1 MADNILTLAYLNIR
15 GQSGLNQVKQ
25 LQIESFIKS
34 YNCDIVNL
42 QEAHIEPDSFSSCD
56 FIQSSYNIIENNSLN
71 KYGTASLVKS
81 NLTFENI
88 RNDLDG
94 RVILFDIGNLS
105 FGNVYLPSGTDSR
118 SRSARENYCSD
129 ILPNLLV
136 NSKESGCLG
145 GDFNCIVSNIDATH
159 YPEAKM
165 SRSLQRLISMRN
177 WKDSFRILHPS
188 SKIYSRYYEN
198 NRGEGATRIDR
209 NYQFGK
215 DVEVIEA
222 EYQPLAFSDH
232 FALIVK
238 LKLDNPIAKILS
250 PRSRFQFR
258 LTPEVI
264 RDKLFKE
271 RLGVA
276 MISWQRVREFQG
288 GSRLGILQWW
298 DMLVKPGIVQ
308 LGIQRSK
315 EIRKEKIEELN
326 LLLLRQRNIKFKI
339 QQGQNNLLKE
349 LNFIH
354 LLIERWFAKE
364 NEKVQHQSRVQEF
377 QNSERSTIYHHEIH
391 KKIVKKSSILKLQT
405 DNGIIEGHNEC
416 ASFLESTVE
425 DLLLHQAQLD
435 PLAQETLL
443 AEIEPVFTKEDNA
456 RLLTPPT
463 NEEVLAT
470 VSASNLSAAPGIDGL
485 PSLLYKECWS
495 VLGCALSDVMR
506 AVFSGQKLP
515 QSMRTSLMVFGSKP
529 KKPNSILPRDK
540 RKISLLNSDFKTA
553 SGIEARRLKDT
564 ATHTLSPLQLVAGN
578 DRRIHHGINLA
589 RNAIYVAGRPGHA
602 GCGILDTDLVAAFDY
617 LCMEWVFKVL
627 EKKGMDKQVIERLMN
642 LYRDSLTVVMVNN
655 IPGKVIMNI
664 RTSLRQGDLPSMHFF
679 GFGIDPLLVYLEKRL
694 QGILI
699 SSIPVQGPPGLG
711 QLAIPPMVEKYIVI
725 GYADD
730 IKPAITSMQEFKVVD
745 KAMTLFENASGCRL
759 HRNPATKKCKFLP
772 LARWRGTLQQE
783 DIPCPYMTLSDHLDM
798 LGVELRATWSATRR
812 ANGDICQTRVSNTV
826 KRWKTGKFMP
836 LTQRSWSLN
845 QFCLPK
851 IWFRTH
857 CLDLR
862 VLDVTKI
869 TSLIKSWLYQDQLLK
884 PEEFVM
890 HRKAS
895 VGGLG
900 VHHVQLKAQAGL
912 VRTFLET
919 ARNPVFRGSLFHS
932 VLFRYH
938 VLGETSLPNPG
949 FPPYYSPEFF
959 AKIRKVHLETPLN
972 VSTMSEK
979 EWYRVFLEDSCTME
993 EADMEGNRQTKLCRV
1008 ERGSPDTDWE
1018 ESWRLA
1024 RLPGL
1029 GSENMSFIFKMMHD
1043 ILPTQER
1050 VARTNPRASPACPMP
1065 GCGAAVETRSHA
1077 LFQCLWNDG
1086 IGERVLAC
1094 IGDYVPDL
1102 LPEQALRLDFK
1113 VEEEQVL
1120 AMVWIMAS
1128 ALLIVWKLRSSKSR
1142 VQLYK
1147 VRAQMEANINLLRET
1162 RHSNTA
1168 IILDQLVDR
1177 YF

>member
-105 FGNVYLPSGTDSR
+105 FGNVYLPSGTDAR

-215 DVEVIEA
+215 DVEVVEA

-315 EIRKEKIEELN
+315 EIRKEKNEELN

-470 VSASNLSAAPGIDGL
+470 VSA
-485 PSLLYKECWS
+485 
-495 VLGCALSDVMR
+495 
-506 AVFSGQKLP
+506 
-515 QSMRTSLMVFGSKP
+515 
-529 KKPNSILPRDK
+529 
-540 RKISLLNSDFKTA
+540 
-553 SGIEARRLKDT
+553 
-564 ATHTLSPLQLVAGN
+564 
-578 DRRIHHGINLA
+578 
-589 RNAIYVAGRPGHA
+589 
-602 GCGILDTDLVAAFDY
+602 
-617 LCMEWVFKVL
+617 
-627 EKKGMDKQVIERLMN
+627 
-642 LYRDSLTVVMVNN
+642 
-655 IPGKVIMNI
+655 
-664 RTSLRQGDLPSMHFF
+664 
-679 GFGIDPLLVYLEKRL
+679 
-694 QGILI
+694 
-699 SSIPVQGPPGLG
+699 
-711 QLAIPPMVEKYIVI
+711 
-725 GYADD
+725 
-730 IKPAITSMQEFKVVD
+730 
-745 KAMTLFENASGCRL
+745 
-759 HRNPATKKCKFLP
+759 
-772 LARWRGTLQQE
+772 
-783 DIPCPYMTLSDHLDM
+783 
-798 LGVELRATWSATRR
+798 
-812 ANGDICQTRVSNTV
+812 
-826 KRWKTGKFMP
+826 
-836 LTQRSWSLN
+836 
-845 QFCLPK
+845 
-851 IWFRTH
+851 
-857 CLDLR
+857 
-862 VLDVTKI
+862 
-869 TSLIKSWLYQDQLLK
+869 
-884 PEEFVM
+884 
-890 HRKAS
+890 
-895 VGGLG
+895 
-900 VHHVQLKAQAGL
+900 
-912 VRTFLET
+912 
-919 ARNPVFRGSLFHS
+919 
-932 VLFRYH
+932 
-938 VLGETSLPNPG
+938 
-949 FPPYYSPEFF
+949 
-959 AKIRKVHLETPLN
+959 
-972 VSTMSEK
+972 
-979 EWYRVFLEDSCTME
+979 
-993 EADMEGNRQTKLCRV
+993 
-1008 ERGSPDTDWE
+1008 
-1018 ESWRLA
+1018 
-1024 RLPGL
+1024 
-1029 GSENMSFIFKMMHD
+1029 
-1043 ILPTQER
+1043 
-1050 VARTNPRASPACPMP
+1050 
-1065 GCGAAVETRSHA
+1065 
-1077 LFQCLWNDG
+1077 
-1086 IGERVLAC
+1086 
-1094 IGDYVPDL
+1094 
-1102 LPEQALRLDFK
+1102 
-1113 VEEEQVL
+1113 
-1120 AMVWIMAS
+1120 
-1128 ALLIVWKLRSSKSR
+1128 
-1142 VQLYK
+1142 
-1147 VRAQMEANINLLRET
+1147 
-1162 RHSNTA
+1162 
-1168 IILDQLVDR
+1168 
-1177 YF
+1177 